1 MREDLKFDAARA
13 MYAVTVT
20 EDQYGIRGQ
29 NKDRTRVRNFAKS
42 GASHNAL
49 YRAVH
54 SIIKKKETDLD
65 VVATFS
71 IARRNTFV
79 ERVGILSP
87 LELVDASLQIPGL
100 PVSEQRALPSA
111 WLMNIESAQR
121 AIQEHGSS
129 LEGLW
134 VGYFETGN
142 GQIDRINNATL
153 EDLGQSGFRLDHRPK
168 GIVEDIRHKARL
180 ALPGRYSWRSQMH
193 LAFAPPE
200 KVLDLAAEQKHVDA
214 WLAQFDGL
222 DDASVLGAASSAL
235 GTFLEASKRAG
246 FEASKIYKL
255 VLDAVA
261 RRIEAVS
268 TEVKPDGTTT
278 VRVDIR
284 EPANDNKNCGDT
296 KAG

>member
-1 MREDLKFDAARA
+1 MRDDLRIDAARA

-20 EDQYGIRGQ
+20 EDRYGIRGK
-29 NKDRTRVRNFAKS
+29 NKDRTRVRNHVKS
-42 GASHNAL
+42 GSSYNAL

-54 SIIKKKETDLD
+54 SIIKERETDLD

-87 LELVDASLQIPGL
+87 LELADASLQIPGL
-100 PVSEQRALPSA
+100 PASEQRALPSA

-121 AIQEHGSS
+121 TIREHGSS

-142 GQIDRINNATL
+142 GEIDRLNDATL
-153 EDLGQSGFRLDHRPK
+153 ADLKQSGFRLDHRPK
-168 GIVEDIRHKARL
+168 GIVEDIQHKARL
-180 ALPGRYSWRSQMH
+180 ALPGRYSWRSQLH

-214 WLAQFDGL
+214 WLSQFDGL
-222 DDASVLGAASSAL
+222 DDASVIWAASTAL
-235 GTFLEASKRAG
+235 GRFLEASKRAG

-261 RRIEAVS
+261 RRVQAVS

-284 EPANDNKNCGDT
+284 DPANDNKCCGGS